1 MSGNQRFL
9 GFYLKKNNPCSLSS
23 TPPPSPSAGSL
34 NWKVLRQRLVIS
46 FLFLLGVLSS
56 TNAGPSLKVRDP
68 RLRSAAVV
76 VQDQNTDELLFSKK
90 AEAVMPIASITKL
103 MTAMVVLDSGINMGM
118 PITIEELDKDKL
130 RYSRSHLYVGTRLSR
145 MQALLLALMA
155 SENRAA
161 HALARTY
168 PGGKAEFIRAMN
180 RKAQMLNLSETKFE
194 DSSGLSGGNVSS
206 AADLCRLVNAAYR
219 YPLIRQFSTRKEF
232 VLKNGRKQ
240 MRFVNTNSLVRSDS
254 WDIGL
259 SKTGYIQEAG
269 RCLVMQASVTDR
281 PVVIV
286 LLNAS
291 GNSTRINDVLRIK
304 RWLEKLKPSSQN
316 I

>member
-1 MSGNQRFL
+1 MSGSSRFL
-9 GFYLKKNNPCSLSS
+9 FSKTGKSSLSGIVSLTASRSRAVVVALLLSGLLPS
-23 TPPPSPSAGSL
+23 TEAGS
-34 NWKVLRQRLVIS
+34 
-46 FLFLLGVLSS
+46 
-56 TNAGPSLKVRDP
+56 SLKIRNP
-68 RLRSAAVV
+68 RLRSAAVL
-76 VQDQNTDELLFSKK
+76 VQDQNTDEWLLSKK
-90 AEAVMPIASITKL
+90 AETVMPIASISKL
-103 MTAMVVLDSGINMGM
+103 MTAMVILDSGINMGL
-118 PITIEELDKDKL
+118 PITISESDKDRL

-145 MQALLLALMA
+145 MQALLLSLMA

-168 PGGKAEFIRAMN
+168 PGGKEEFVREMN
-180 RKAQMLNLSETKFE
+180 RKAVALGLKETKFE

-206 AADLCRLVNAAYR
+206 ASDLVRLVNAAYR
-219 YPLIRQFSTRKEF
+219 YPLIRSFSTRKEL
-232 VLKNGRKQ
+232 VLKNGRRKL
-240 MRFVNTNSLVRSDS
+240 RFVNTNSLVRNGA

-269 RCLVMQASVTDR
+269 RCLVMQASLEQR

-304 RWLEKLKPSSQN
+304 RWLKKIGPSDKDRKQN

>member
-1 MSGNQRFL
+1 MP
-9 GFYLKKNNPCSLSS
+9 YLKNLQPVFLNAVKSCLFPGRKILFFRSRAVRIHGFRTKSVILVLFLCGFLSS
-23 TPPPSPSAGSL
+23 
-34 NWKVLRQRLVIS
+34 IE
-46 FLFLLGVLSS
+46 
-56 TNAGPSLKVRDP
+56 AGPSTKIRDP
-68 RLRSAAVV
+68 RLRSTAVI
-76 VQDQNTDELLFSKK
+76 VQDQNTDEFLLTKK

-103 MTAMVVLDSGINMGM
+103 MTAMVILDSGINMGAL
-118 PITIEELDKDKL
+118 ITIQESDKDKL

-168 PGGKAEFIRAMN
+168 PGGKEEFVRAMN
-180 RKAQMLNLSETKFE
+180 RKARSLGLSETRFE
-194 DSSGLSGGNVSS
+194 DSSGLSGENVSS
-206 AADLCRLVNAAYR
+206 AQDLCSLVNAAYR
-219 YPLIRQFSTRKEF
+219 YPLIRTFTTRKEF
-232 VLKNGRKQ
+232 ILKNGRRNL
-240 MRFVNTNSLVRSDS
+240 RFVNTNSLVRRNG

-259 SKTGYIQEAG
+259 SKTGYIQESG
-269 RCLVMQASVTDR
+269 RCLVMQAQLKHR

-304 RWLEKLKPSSQN
+304 QWLEKIEPVGN
-316 I
+316 F

>member
-1 MSGNQRFL
+1 MNG
-9 GFYLKKNNPCSLSS
+9 K
-23 TPPPSPSAGSL
+23 A
-34 NWKVLRQRLVIS
+34 LRQRFVIS
-46 FLFLLGVLSS
+46 FLFLIGFLSS
-56 TNAGPSLKVRDP
+56 SSAGPSLKVRDP
-68 RLRSAAVV
+68 RLRSAAAV
-76 VQDQNTDELLFSKK
+76 VQDQNTDELLLSKK

-103 MTAMVVLDSGINMGM
+103 MTAMVILDSGINMGM
-118 PITIEELDKDKL
+118 PITIEESDKDKL

-161 HALARTY
+161 HALSRTY

-180 RKAQMLNLSETKFE
+180 RKAKSLDLSETKFE

-219 YPLIRQFSTRKEF
+219 YPLIRQFSTQKEF
-232 VLKNGRKQ
+232 VLKNERKQ

-304 RWLEKLKPSSQN
+304 RWLEKLTPSNQN